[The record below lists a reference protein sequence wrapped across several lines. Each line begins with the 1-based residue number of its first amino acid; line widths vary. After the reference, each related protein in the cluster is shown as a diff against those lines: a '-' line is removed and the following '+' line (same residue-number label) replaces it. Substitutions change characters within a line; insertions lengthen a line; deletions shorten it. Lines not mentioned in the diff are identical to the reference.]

1 MDQIE
6 IDKKLLDTSF
16 PLIDKFKEI
25 APGTFKH
32 CQSVSI
38 ICESIAIELDMNVD
52 LLKCAGLYH
61 DIGKMNNPKCFSE
74 NQDADNM
81 HDELDASVSYQ
92 LITRHVGDSINK
104 VLQVKG
110 MPIEVMQIISQH
122 HGDTVMKVFFD
133 KSKSKNED
141 EYRYKCEK
149 PQSPEASILMIVDSC
164 EAMVRAIMNSSDF
177 KDEDNTDIITN
188 SVAGIIDRLIDDGQ
202 LDNMKIG
209 TLKVAKRIIIKEL
222 ETAYHKRLVYGDE
235 SKTIGETKKK
245 KGKDLD
251 V

>member
-1 MDQIE
+1 MNKIV
-6 IDKKLLDTSF
+6 IDKTLLDTSF
-16 PLIDKFKEI
+16 PLIDKFKEV

-32 CQSVSI
+32 CQSVSL
-38 ICESIAIELDMNVD
+38 ICESIAIELGMNVD

-61 DIGKMNNPKCFSE
+61 DIGKMNNPKYFSE
-74 NQDADNM
+74 NQDKTNI
-81 HDELDASVSYQ
+81 HDELDPTVSYQ

-104 VLQVKG
+104 ILQVDG
-110 MPIEVMQIISQH
+110 MPVEVLKIISQH
-122 HGDTVMKVFFD
+122 HGDTVMHVFFK

-164 EAMVRAIMNSSDF
+164 EAMVRAVMNSDF
-177 KDEDNTDIITN
+177 DKNEDTTDIIRN
-188 SVAGIIDRLIDDGQ
+188 AVSGIVDKLIDDGQ

-222 ETAYHKRLVYGDE
+222 ETVYHKRLVYGDE
-235 SKTIGETKKK
+235 SKTIKEAKD
-245 KGKDLD
+245 KGKEVD